1 MSKPVI
7 EIIYCRQCKWMLR
20 AAWMGQ
26 ELLSSLEEEL
36 GGITLIPGEGGIF
49 EVKISGGEVVW
60 SRAKEGRFPDIKELK
75 QAVRNRVAPD
85 KSLGHTDG
93 HTGVA

>member
-7 EIIYCRQCKWMLR
+7 EIIYCRQCKWLLR

-26 ELLSSLEEEL
+26 ELLTSLEDEL
-36 GGITLIPGEGGIF
+36 GGVTLTPGDGGIY
-49 EVKISGGEVVW
+49 EVKISGGQTIW
-60 SRAKEGRFPDIKELK
+60 SREKEGRFPDIKELK
-75 QAVRNRVAPD
+75 QLVRNLVAPG

-93 HTGVA
+93 HSGKI